1 MTVRVPDTARDAP
14 STALPHGS
22 QGLQYDLFT
31 QFFGRPE
38 NLSNTIELWDAL
50 PKYSFSAKLQSAR
63 RDTNGRLPVYQ
74 RSIEYRPAPK
84 ADNPTLVCTLTIQP
98 ASIMTDGRRVEFYPS
113 NDEEIIEEILK
124 KIFTDQAH
132 GLHDSRRGE
141 SWVRFSLHMIRTEL
155 ARRGRTRSL
164 NEIKQSLEIMS
175 KTVLD
180 VTIEGKGARK
190 AVYTNPILN
199 DLTRV
204 TRADLA
210 EDPKALWTARL
221 PGLVSASIN
230 ALNYRQFNYA
240 ILMSLKSPLA
250 RWLHKRLSHEY
261 TNAHLTHP
269 YRILFSTVDRD
280 SGLLHNCRTSANIK
294 TIEAALDELRRQR
307 VLLFWDAERRFDGA
321 AIADVLF
328 TLTPAPEFVSE
339 VKAANARAGDA
350 RARLKSP
357 GLVSGNSCGRDDR
370 ARPSSSLPGL
380 CV

>member
-1 MTVRVPDTARDAP
+1 MTVRVPDRPRDAP

-31 QFFGRPE
+31 QFFGKPE

-50 PKYSFSAKLQSAR
+50 PKYSFTAKMQAIK
-63 RDTNGRLPVYQ
+63 RDANGRLPVYQ

-98 ASIMTDGRRVEFYPS
+98 ASIMTDGKRIDFYPS

-132 GLHDSRRGE
+132 GLHDSRRAE

-180 VTIEGKGARK
+180 VTIEGRGARK
-190 AVYTNPILN
+190 ALYTNPILN

-210 EDPKALWTARL
+210 DDPKVLWTARL

-230 ALNYRQFNYA
+230 NLNYRQFNYA

-269 YRILFSTVDRD
+269 YRILYSTIDRD
-280 SGLLHNCRTSANIK
+280 SGLLHNCRISANVK
-294 TIEAALDELRRQR
+294 TVEAALDELRQQH
-307 VLLFWDAERRFDGA
+307 VLLFWEAERRNRGQ

-328 TLTPAPEFVSE
+328 TLTPAPEFVTE

-350 RARLKSP
+350 RSRLQTAGLITTPSERNETVRSP
-357 GLVSGNSCGRDDR
+357 T
-370 ARPSSSLPGL
+370 ALPGL
-380 CV
+380 RS

>member
-1 MTVRVPDTARDAP
+1 MQALKRDA
-14 STALPHGS
+14 S
-22 QGLQYDLFT
+22 
-31 QFFGRPE
+31 
-38 NLSNTIELWDAL
+38 
-50 PKYSFSAKLQSAR
+50 
-63 RDTNGRLPVYQ
+63 GRLPVYQ
-74 RSIEYRPAPK
+74 RSFEYRPAPK

-98 ASIMTDGRRVEFYPS
+98 ASVVEGGRRIDYYPS
-113 NDEEIIEEILK
+113 TDEELIEEILK

-132 GLHDSRRGE
+132 GLHDSRRAE

-155 ARRGRTRSL
+155 AKRGRTRSL

-180 VTIEGKGARK
+180 VTIEGKGAKK

-210 EDPKALWTARL
+210 DDPKALWTARL

-230 ALNYRQFNYA
+230 NLNYRQFNYA

-269 YRILFSTVDRD
+269 YRILFSTIDRD
-280 SGLLHNCRTSANIK
+280 SGLLHNCRTSANVK
-294 TIEAALDELRRQR
+294 TVESALDELRQQH
-307 VLLFWDAERRFDGA
+307 VLLFWEAERRNSGQ

-328 TLTPAPEFVSE
+328 TLTPAPEFVTE

-350 RARLKSP
+350 RSRLQTA
-357 GLVSGNSCGRDDR
+357 GLISKPTPDRDDP
-370 ARPSSSLPGL
+370 ARKSTALPRPGS
-380 CV
+380 